1 MATNYQV
8 QYLDS
13 DNNLVETTMVSN
25 SSIEVEKT
33 VSEMGGDVLSVLEK
47 KSSSFNIQ
55 LGDPVKLQE
64 KTNFIQQLKTMLS
77 SGVSLVKSLEIA
89 LQQINNDTFRNTIE
103 TVIGDIKQGNSFSDA
118 LKKHPK
124 IFDKISIAMV
134 EAGEKGGILDK
145 MLEELEKSMK
155 KDVEIRDNIKKA
167 TSYPKIVGSI
177 MVISMYVVIT
187 KVIPTFTGILT
198 SSGTEI
204 PALTRYLLA
213 LGDFLDASGIYL
225 LISLIGIFTLAKFIG
240 KTESGKLFF
249 DKIALKNPIFKKITI
264 AAINLRF
271 TKILGTLLSFGVPLK
286 DALGV
291 VKNVADNTIYINAID
306 KIIEDIESGKPITSS
321 VKETNVFSDYLCSMV
336 GVGEEVGALD
346 KMFLS
351 ASEYYEIELTN
362 STEGLSALI
371 EPIITVVMGIFI
383 ALFVGSVFLPMFKM
397 YESISM

>member
-213 LGDFLDASGIYL
+213 LGDFLDASGIYF

-362 STEGLSALI
+362 STDGLSALI
-371 EPIITVVMGIFI
+371 EPIITVVMGIFV

-397 YESISM
+397 YESVSM

>member
-103 TVIGDIKQGNSFSDA
+103 TVINDIKQGNSFSDA

-198 SSGTEI
+198 NSGTEI

-213 LGDFLDASGIYL
+213 LGDFLDASGIYF

-286 DALGV
+286 DALDV

-362 STEGLSALI
+362 STDGLSALI

>member
-64 KTNFIQQLKTMLS
+64 KTNFIQQLKTTLS

-89 LQQINNDTFRNTIE
+89 LQQINNDIFRDTIE
-103 TVIGDIKQGNSFSDA
+103 TVINDIKQGSSFSDA
-118 LKKHPK
+118 LKNHPK

-134 EAGEKGGILDK
+134 EAGEKGGILDQ
-145 MLEELEKSMK
+145 MLGELEKSMK
-155 KDVEIRDNIKKA
+155 KDVEIKDNIKKA

-204 PALTRYLLA
+204 PALTRSLLA
-213 LGDFLDASGIYL
+213 LGDFLDSSGIYL
-225 LISLIGIFTLAKFIG
+225 FISLNGIFTLAKFFG

-249 DKIALKNPIFKKITI
+249 DKIALKNPIFKNITI

-362 STEGLSALI
+362 STDGLSALI

-397 YESISM
+397 YESISG